1 MKAFKGCIFIGQ
13 KTYHYEGEQYSAA
26 SKYGIDGGRI
36 KKLTIKLKGKVIVS
50 YDKRWI
56 IEPSTVQ
63 TVDAL
68 DIIKY
73 DYNWY
78 RKVH

>member
-1 MKAFKGCIFIGQ
+1 MGQ

-50 YDKRWI
+50 YSARSNNSRIGLIDK
-56 IEPSTVQ
+56 T
-63 TVDAL
+63 
-68 DIIKY
+68 
-73 DYNWY
+73 
-78 RKVH
+78 

>member
-1 MKAFKGCIFIGQ
+1 MGQ

-50 YDKRWI
+50 YSAR
-56 IEPSTVQ
+56 SNNSR
-63 TVDAL
+63 L
-68 DIIKY
+68 D
-73 DYNWY
+73 
-78 RKVH
+78 